1 MSLKYDNTARQSR
14 MSAPGRPK
22 GEYRSAQHEGSPM
35 TSEDFMQYVDGF
47 VIPVPEAKKEEY
59 RALAETASVV
69 FKDHGALSVVEC
81 WGDDVPEGKL
91 TSFSMAVQRKPDEA
105 VVFSWITWPSKEVR
119 NSGMA
124 KVMQDPRMNYDPNN
138 MPFDG
143 KRMIF
148 GGFTVLV
155 KA

>member
-1 MSLKYDNTARQSR
+1 M
-14 MSAPGRPK
+14 
-22 GEYRSAQHEGSPM
+22 E
-35 TSEDFMQYVDGF
+35 YVDGY
-47 VIPVPEAKKEEY
+47 VIAVPEANKESY
-59 RALAETASVV
+59 RALAETAAVV

-81 WGDDVPEGKL
+81 WGDDVPEGKV

-119 NSGMA
+119 DTGMA
-124 KVMQDPRMNYDPNN
+124 AVMEDPRMACDPNL

-148 GGFTVLV
+148 GGFRKLV
-155 KA
+155 SA

>member
-1 MSLKYDNTARQSR
+1 
-14 MSAPGRPK
+14 
-22 GEYRSAQHEGSPM
+22 
-35 TSEDFMQYVDGF
+35 MQYVDGY
-47 VIPVPEAKKEEY
+47 VIAVPDVNKEAY
-59 RALAETASVV
+59 RTLAESAAVI

-91 TSFSMAVQRKPDEA
+91 TSFSMAVQRKPDES

-119 NSGMA
+119 DPGMA
-124 KVMQDPRMNYDPNN
+124 AVMQDPRMKQYENQ

-148 GGFTVLV
+148 GGFRVLV
-155 KA
+155 SA